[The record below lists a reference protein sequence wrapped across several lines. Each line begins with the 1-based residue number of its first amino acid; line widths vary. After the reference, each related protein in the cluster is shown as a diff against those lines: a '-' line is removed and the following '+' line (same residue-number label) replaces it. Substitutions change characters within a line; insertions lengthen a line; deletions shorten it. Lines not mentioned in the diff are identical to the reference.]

1 MLRASGFFYA
11 QLAAPR
17 HGITTPIQRLRNW
30 QVTFLFTAFL
40 HSEAARQT
48 LQAIPNPEVGSAVQI
63 GVKRQGLSIRR
74 PDGIPGASFR
84 LRQILRLPGSGVGDP
99 NIRGR
104 PGHGYT
110 RPSKPP
116 IPGIV

>member
-40 HSEAARQT
+40 RFSRVVEQLAFLGSR
-48 LQAIPNPEVGSAVQI
+48 LAINSPKAVSPD
-63 GVKRQGLSIRR
+63 KR
-74 PDGIPGASFR
+74 
-84 LRQILRLPGSGVGDP
+84 
-99 NIRGR
+99 
-104 PGHGYT
+104 
-110 RPSKPP
+110 
-116 IPGIV
+116 